1 MYICNMEKVLKIV
14 SLKNKET
21 DFSYW
26 SSKSELQRL
35 EAIEILRC
43 QYINYQKDAQQGFQR
58 VCTVINKEQG

>member
-1 MYICNMEKVLKIV
+1 MEKVLKIV

-26 SSKSELQRL
+26 NSKSEIQRM
-35 EAIEILRC
+35 EAIELLRQ

-58 VCTVINKEQG
+58 ICRVINKAQG